1 MTTIEFEAEKYANVC
16 FFKDE
21 LTSEIRK
28 GAFKKGS
35 ELIIDELEILRTRLY
50 NSLPSGE
57 INCFELIKLL
67 KNHIYELDVILKMK

>member
-57 INCFELIKLL
+57 INSFELIKLL